1 MFLFITVIAMYEFYK
16 AKAYHLMIIMTCIA
30 LRCVIDDLS
39 QYFYLNTF
47 WIAVGIVFYR
57 WSKRGIAK
65 MKKKAPASPG
75 GVIQ

>member
-1 MFLFITVIAMYEFYK
+1 
-16 AKAYHLMIIMTCIA
+16 MIIMTCIA

-65 MKKKAPASPG
+65 MKKRRLPRLEGLFNKQPH
-75 GVIQ
+75 